1 MNRRDAHRRTFFS
14 NLIFAQAS
22 REIYSTSP
30 LLQST
35 MSDKHAL
42 FDTVFPKTV
51 KAVRAAS
58 ALAAQD
64 INFYTSL
71 DKGISSDVKD
81 ASSSLLALANK
92 LLSKTTKD
100 FEFIEYGEENI
111 VSKLNWKR
119 VSDVLDTCF
128 EKADL
133 ALDEV
138 KNPQRALTSHMIYLK
153 DSSDEKKATEVKVKP
168 QENFRSTVD
177 NSDSLPFK
185 PRLENKPYALKSLE
199 ESLKLR
205 FPDPTDDGKV
215 SAPHYAHPYEFEIMN
230 QPYPELC
237 LQVNKP
243 VPSTDWATTAAKWVD
258 TVDAL
263 QEMIEALRS
272 LTEIAIDLEHHDY
285 RSYYGITCLMQISN
299 REQDWIVDTLALHD
313 DLRDLNEIFANPAIL
328 KVLHGANMDI
338 IWLQRD
344 LGLYIVSLF
353 DTYHASKKLGFPK
366 FSLAYLLEN
375 FAHFKTSK
383 KYQLADWRIRPLTDA
398 MMQYARADTHFLL
411 NIYDQLRNKLLNAG
425 QGKVQEVLYES
436 RKVASRRFEFNSF
449 KQDQTDNWMHLY
461 GGMGQE
467 RWVMNQYNIEPE
479 RIEIVQALINWR
491 DKVAREKDE
500 STRYIMLNQ
509 VLANLSSLVAPVDA
523 SKVHNAAGSQYLI
536 VRQNSKELAEL
547 IEKYLATVGH
557 SANNENVTSFDLT
570 EVNYDKASEIS
581 KHFTD
586 LTKSVPTATNLSLSD
601 KDSRLLSKFAGKSF
615 SLSAESFE
623 PSTNERIRISQEEL
637 MKRATLLL
645 ESLAENLTSF
655 EIENEKSKIDNMEE
669 AEEKIDKSATE
680 SPQRQSSEEDKDA
693 IVVLS
698 GKKSKKSF
706 NKKQSTADE
715 ELFDYST
722 VEEKVL
728 ANVKNG
734 NTKKRSFDPFSR
746 QGTGPKA
753 AKRSR
758 NVPTGKSTSFVKK
771 RN

>member
-1 MNRRDAHRRTFFS
+1 
-14 NLIFAQAS
+14 
-22 REIYSTSP
+22 
-30 LLQST
+30 
-35 MSDKHAL
+35 
-42 FDTVFPKTV
+42 
-51 KAVRAAS
+51 
-58 ALAAQD
+58 
-64 INFYTSL
+64 
-71 DKGISSDVKD
+71 
-81 ASSSLLALANK
+81 
-92 LLSKTTKD
+92 
-100 FEFIEYGEENI
+100 
-111 VSKLNWKR
+111 
-119 VSDVLDTCF
+119 
-128 EKADL
+128 
-133 ALDEV
+133 
-138 KNPQRALTSHMIYLK
+138 
-153 DSSDEKKATEVKVKP
+153 
-168 QENFRSTVD
+168 
-177 NSDSLPFK
+177 
-185 PRLENKPYALKSLE
+185 
-199 ESLKLR
+199 
-205 FPDPTDDGKV
+205 
-215 SAPHYAHPYEFEIMN
+215 
-230 QPYPELC
+230 
-237 LQVNKP
+237 
-243 VPSTDWATTAAKWVD
+243 
-258 TVDAL
+258 
-263 QEMIEALRS
+263 
-272 LTEIAIDLEHHDY
+272 
-285 RSYYGITCLMQISN
+285 
-299 REQDWIVDTLALHD
+299 
-313 DLRDLNEIFANPAIL
+313 
-328 KVLHGANMDI
+328 MDI